1 MKEYEGAN
9 AITLSLMER
18 AVSYQRWIYKR
29 IAPFLGENVL
39 EVGCGIGNL
48 TRFLL
53 GHHRVGISDLN
64 ERYLQIA
71 GEKFRGHPHLKEIFL
86 WDIRHTPPKNL
97 STPFDT
103 IVCSNVLEHIEE
115 DEMVLRNFYHFLPS
129 GGRVILLVPA
139 LKGLYN
145 RLDRELG
152 HIRRYSRKELAQKV
166 SHSGFRILSL
176 TYFNFFG
183 ILGWFLNGT
192 ILRRPLLPRGQVR
205 VFDRMIPAFTFMER
219 IIPIQVGQSLI
230 AIGGKDRI

>member
-1 MKEYEGAN
+1 MKDYERTN
-9 AITLSLMER
+9 TLTLSIMER
-18 AVSYQRWIYKR
+18 AVAYQRWIYEK
-29 IAPFLGENVL
+29 IAPFLGEDVL

-53 GHHRVGISDLN
+53 SHSNVGISDMN
-64 ERYLQIA
+64 EEYLRIA
-71 GEKFRGHPHLKEIFL
+71 EEKFGGHPNLKEAFL
-86 WDIRHTPPKNL
+86 WDIRQKPSANL

-103 IVCSNVLEHIEE
+103 IVCLNVLEHIED
-115 DEMVLRNFYHFLPS
+115 DETVLRNFYQFLLY

-152 HIRRYSRKELAQKV
+152 HIRRYSRKELAQKI
-166 SHSGFRILSL
+166 SKSGFRILFL

-192 ILRRPLLPRGQVR
+192 MLKRPLLPEGQVR
-205 VFDRMIPAFTFMER
+205 IFDRMIPGFIFLER

-230 AIGGKDRI
+230 AVGVKDRV

>member
-1 MKEYEGAN
+1 MNEYERTN
-9 AITLSLMER
+9 TVTLSRMEG
-18 AVSYQRWIYKR
+18 AVSYQGWIYKR
-29 IAPFLGENVL
+29 IAPFLGENIL

-53 GHHRVGISDLN
+53 CHHWVGISDLN

-86 WDIRHTPPKNL
+86 WDIRHNPPENL

-115 DEMVLRNFYHFLPS
+115 DVRVLRNFYDFLPL

-152 HIRRYSRKELAQKV
+152 HIRRYSRKELGQKV
-166 SHSGFRILSL
+166 SQSGFKVLSL

-192 ILRRPLLPRGQVR
+192 ILRKPLLPEGQVR
-205 VFDRMIPAFTFMER
+205 LFDRMLPAFIFMEK

-230 AIGGKDRI
+230 AVGGKDRI